1 MVHNTAILGNI
12 WCTKTLIDVHN
23 TAKLGNKWCTKTL
36 IEVHNNAKLGNIRC
50 TKTLIEVHNT
60 AKLGNIGC
68 TKTLIEVHNTAKLV
82 KKWFTKTFVK
92 LEMEMGQICDV
103 KRSWA
108 LSLCLLISGLYHLL
122 PLDVSAH
129 FFNSHLVM
137 PNVSDEVKQNFFL
150 AQTK

>member
-1 MVHNTAILGNI
+1 MAHKD
-12 WCTKTLIDVHN
+12 TKTLIDVHN
-23 TAKLGNKWCTKTL
+23 TV
-36 IEVHNNAKLGNIRC
+36 ILGNIW
-50 TKTLIEVHNT
+50 
-60 AKLGNIGC
+60 C

-137 PNVSDEVKQNFFL
+137 PNEVKQKTKNL